1 MPGECI
7 FYGKETKQIE
17 QINQNKK
24 KKKKNKKKDLT
35 KTYLLVTPF
44 DQNSYSIRLYRIKMS
59 K

>member
-24 KKKKNKKKDLT
+24 KKIKKK
-35 KTYLLVTPF
+35 
-44 DQNSYSIRLYRIKMS
+44 I
-59 K
+59 